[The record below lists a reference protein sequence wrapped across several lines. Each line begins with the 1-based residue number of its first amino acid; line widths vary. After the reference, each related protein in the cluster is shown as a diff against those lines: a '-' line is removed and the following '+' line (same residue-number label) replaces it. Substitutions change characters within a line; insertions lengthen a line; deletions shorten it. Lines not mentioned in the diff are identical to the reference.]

1 MHKMNI
7 KTKYWTRAMKIYSIF
22 FKSYSTITPL
32 ISYLLYKININER
45 TVYCPD
51 EFFKSVHLFTYLQS
65 VNFFLR
71 EIFSS
76 YVCSCIEWPTCSM
89 PCLPHSLTDWPSSA
103 YHPLHW
109 PLTLHLILSLETTD
123 ATFRTIEIMMPKRL

>member
-1 MHKMNI
+1 MNI
-7 KTKYWTRAMKIYSIF
+7 KTKYWTRAIKIYSIF

-65 VNFFLR
+65 VNFFYVR
-71 EIFSS
+71 SS
-76 YVCSCIEWPTCSM
+76 RLMCVLALNDRNV
-89 PCLPHSLTDWPSSA
+89 PCLA
-103 YHPLHW
+103 YH
-109 PLTLHLILSLETTD
+109 IL
-123 ATFRTIEIMMPKRL
+123 